1 MLPTPEAPEPTSASP
16 AETTAAADTTAADIT
31 AADASVT
38 HTNAANTNAP
48 EPTGEEAAA
57 TETPATEAPAAETPA
72 AGLKDGGGRQ
82 IVVTDPKAIKALTHR
97 ARVLVI
103 DELIGS
109 RATRTATELA
119 ELTGLTPS
127 AMSYHLRELE
137 RFGLVERVSPPK
149 GANSDGRERHWRAMG
164 DSVVTAS
171 RGGQYSQLTNYAQ
184 TRLDTYR
191 EKLVAEIEFR
201 EKNRRHDSEIPASA
215 YMYFGSLFL
224 DEENEKEFL
233 RRINEL
239 EKEFTA
245 RSREADDPAVPRRRT
260 YYLLSG
266 LPDRTQPFP
275 GEDGF

>member
-16 AETTAAADTTAADIT
+16 AETTAAADTVVA
-31 AADASVT
+31 
-38 HTNAANTNAP
+38 HTNAANTDAP
-48 EPTGEEAAA
+48 EPTGEETPATETPA

-72 AGLKDGGGRQ
+72 AGLKAGGGRQ

>member
-38 HTNAANTNAP
+38 HTNAANTDAP
-48 EPTGEEAAA
+48 EPTGE
-57 TETPATEAPAAETPA
+57 ETPATEAPAEETPA
-72 AGLKDGGGRQ
+72 AGLKAGGGRQ

-266 LPDRTQPFP
+266 LPDRTQPLP